1 MIGFYEY
8 IMTEE
13 GKGPALST
21 VKPRTKEVLKDE
33 LTIPYENCID
43 DEPPSDLL
51 NQLHLENPME
61 GVYYIDNVLTEG
73 ECKKL
78 CEATDASA
86 SLSFWCA
93 GKETDPETRSFRNAE
108 TIELY
113 SHTFADKIWK
123 RVKHLIT
130 EELLVTIPDDE
141 EHVDHQR
148 ELVGDWLPCGM
159 NPDNL
164 LVRYPHYGSFAPHTD
179 GRAIVDFNH
188 RSHYT
193 ALLYLNT
200 VPIDQGAGTRIYDK
214 SAVTK
219 LERKTINDTEY
230 WTADESLIL
239 SSIQAVTGRLLIFYQ
254 PLVHEGI
261 PPIAPYMKYIIRSDV
276 IFERTPM
283 VCHSEKDQE
292 AYRIFRQA
300 ESLAENDEVDAAVP
314 LFKRAFKMSPEMA
327 RIMGQG

>member
-1 MIGFYEY
+1 MS
-8 IMTEE
+8 EE
-13 GKGPALST
+13 SKGPALST
-21 VKPRTKEVLKDE
+21 VKPRSKTVLKGE
-33 LTIPYENCID
+33 QTLPYEACIYD
-43 DEPPSDLL
+43 DFPDNNNTKP
-51 NQLHLENPME
+51 NLHLEHPMD
-61 GVYYIDNVLTEG
+61 GVYYIDGVLTEE
-73 ECKKL
+73 ECVNL
-78 CEATDASA
+78 RNATDASS

-93 GKETDPETRSFRNAE
+93 GKEDDRDIRSFRNAE

-113 SHTFADKIWK
+113 SHVFAEKIW
-123 RVKHLIT
+123 RRIRH
-130 EELLVTIPDDE
+130 LLVDALQVDIPEDE
-141 EHVDHQR
+141 DHPEYER
-148 ELVGDWLPCGM
+148 ELVGQWIACGM

-200 VPIDQGAGTRIYDK
+200 VPMDQGAGTRFYDH

-219 LERKTINDTEY
+219 LERRTINNTEY
-230 WTADESLIL
+230 WTADESLITAAV
-239 SSIQAVTGRLLIFYQ
+239 QAVTGRLLIFHQ

-261 PPIAPYMKYIIRSDV
+261 PPIDPYLKYIIRSDV

-283 VCHSEKDQE
+283 ICNSEKDQE

-300 ESLAENDEVDAAVP
+300 ENMAENGQVDEAVP
-314 LFKRAFKMSPEMA
+314 LFKKAFKLSPEMA